1 MNEPLEILHKL
12 VSFDTSNNPT
22 EKVLP
27 DKDILDYINDELLK
41 PHGYESILFEE
52 NKYWS
57 LVSYLKRDA
66 PTILFIGHCD
76 VVPSGPGW
84 KTNPFL
90 LKIKDDVAYGRGAA
104 DMKGAVSIMLSLAE
118 YFKEKSN
125 CSVVYAINL
134 DEESGGKYG
143 AGNLMKI
150 FRDNDIVPDYIINGD
165 AIGLQIVN
173 RRRNSYAINLEMPEI
188 RRKIKGRKETKAF
201 KTEIAG
207 NRTMHAAYFMRDL
220 DIHCIDAASDFV
232 RENSYLVSTIKG
244 NFVKNNVLPSEISI
258 EYIIPDG
265 ESSEICTYD
274 ENLTNFIYS
283 VIKFK
288 DVDIP
293 SAPSD
298 YGINLTFNYYRKEKD
313 THICYMD
320 LRIMSNNNKEIER
333 YFRNFVD
340 TSKIKTEINI
350 KGSIGPVETPKSSTL
365 IQKSMKVAK
374 EMNLSSEPIEMGGA
388 TDSRWFSH
396 LGIQTIEFGPLG
408 GNVHG
413 SNEFVEISSLEI
425 VRTFYKKL
433 VAELT
438 KKQ

>member
-1 MNEPLEILHKL
+1 MPEPLEILQKL
-12 VSFDTSNNPT
+12 VSYDTSNNPT

-27 DKDILDYINDELLK
+27 DKDILEYINDELLR
-41 PHGYESILFEE
+41 PFGYESILFEK
-52 NKYWS
+52 NDYWS
-57 LVSYLKRDA
+57 LVSYLKRDN

-84 KTNPFL
+84 KTDPFSL
-90 LKIKDDVAYGRGAA
+90 IVDEDKAYGRGSA
-104 DMKGAVSIMLSLAE
+104 DMKGAVSVMLSLAQ
-118 YFKEKSN
+118 YFKEESN

-173 RRRNSYAINLEMPEI
+173 RRRNSYAINLSMPEI
-188 RRKIKGRKETKAF
+188 KRRIKGRMETKVF

-220 DIHCIDAASDFV
+220 DTHCIDVASDFV
-232 RENSYLVSTIKG
+232 RENSYLVSKIRG

-258 EYIIPDG
+258 DYIIP
-265 ESSEICTYD
+265 EEENSEVCTYD
-274 ENLTNFIYS
+274 ENLTNFISS
-283 VIKFK
+283 VTKFK

-298 YGINLTFNYYRKEKD
+298 YGINLTFNYYRNEKE
-313 THICYMD
+313 THLCYMD
-320 LRIMSNNNKEIER
+320 LRIMSNNNEDIEN
-333 YFRNFVD
+333 YFRNFVE
-340 TSKIKTEINI
+340 TSKIETELNI
-350 KGSIGPVETPKSSTL
+350 KGSIGPVETPKDSHL

-388 TDSRWFSH
+388 TDSRWFSY
-396 LGIQTIEFGPLG
+396 LGIPSLEFGPLG

-413 SNEFVEISSLEI
+413 ANEYVEISSLEI
-425 VRTFYKKL
+425 VRTFYQKL
-433 VAELT
+433 FTELT
-438 KKQ
+438 IK

>member
-1 MNEPLEILHKL
+1 MPEPLEILHKL
-12 VSFDTSNNPT
+12 VSYDTSNNPT
-22 EKVLP
+22 EEVLP
-27 DKDILDYINDELLK
+27 SRDILDYINGELLR
-41 PHGYESILFEE
+41 PLGYESILFEK
-52 NKYWS
+52 NNYWS
-57 LVSYLKRDA
+57 LVSYLKRDD

-76 VVPSGPGW
+76 VVPSGPDW
-84 KTNPFL
+84 KTDPFS
-90 LKIKDDVAYGRGAA
+90 LKVEGDKAYGRGSA
-104 DMKGAVSIMLSLAE
+104 DMKGAVSVMLSLAQ
-118 YFKEKSN
+118 YFKEESN

-150 FRDNDIVPDYIINGD
+150 FLDNDIVPDYIINGD
-165 AIGLQIVN
+165 ANGLQIVN
-173 RRRNSYAINLEMPEI
+173 RRRNSYAINLSMPEI
-188 RRKIKGRKETKAF
+188 KRKIKGRKETKVF

-220 DIHCIDAASDFV
+220 DIHCIDTASDFV
-232 RENSYLVSTIKG
+232 RENSYFVSKIKG

-258 EYIIPDG
+258 KYVIP
-265 ESSEICTYD
+265 EEETSEVCTYD

-283 VIKFK
+283 VTKFK

-298 YGINLTFNYYRKEKD
+298 YGINLTFNYYRKEKE
-313 THICYMD
+313 THLCYVD
-320 LRIMSNNNKEIER
+320 LRIMSNNNEDIEK

-340 TSKIKTEINI
+340 ASKIKTEINI
-350 KGSIGPVETPKSSTL
+350 KGSIGPVETPKDSPL

-374 EMNLSSEPIEMGGA
+374 KMNLTPEPIEMGGA
-388 TDSRWFSH
+388 TDSRWFSF
-396 LGIQTIEFGPLG
+396 LGIPTLEFGPLG

-425 VRTFYKKL
+425 VRTFYQKL
-433 VAELT
+433 FTELT
-438 KKQ
+438 NR